1 MLILFRTVQGLKLP
15 DRTPNRRT
23 PKVKLKLDMKNE
35 KSPKGENLIINVY
48 RTSIRLKDLSVFLL
62 IRSKTS

>member
-1 MLILFRTVQGLKLP
+1 MLILFRTVQGLKLS
-15 DRTPNRRT
+15 DRTPNRRN

-35 KSPKGENLIINVY
+35 KSPKREKIIMNVY
-48 RTSIRLKDLSVFLL
+48 RASIRLKYLSTFLL

>member
-15 DRTPNRRT
+15 DRTRNRRT

-35 KSPKGENLIINVY
+35 KSPKGEKIIMNVY
-48 RTSIRLKDLSVFLL
+48 IASIRLKYLSTFLL

>member
-23 PKVKLKLDMKNE
+23 PKVKLKLDMKNG
-35 KSPKGENLIINVY
+35 KSPKGENIIMNVY
-48 RTSIRLKDLSVFLL
+48 KKFIRLKYLSTFLL

>member
-15 DRTPNRRT
+15 DRTRNRRT

-35 KSPKGENLIINVY
+35 KSPKGERIIMNVY
-48 RTSIRLKDLSVFLL
+48 
-62 IRSKTS
+62 

>member
-35 KSPKGENLIINVY
+35 KSPKGEKIIMNVY
-48 RTSIRLKDLSVFLL
+48 RASIRLKY
-62 IRSKTS
+62 